1 MEDLVKVQC
10 ILETGYND
18 KDLGEF
24 IDKNR
29 IYYVTEERAR
39 LLEEKGAAKR
49 IDEKMDDIDI
59 DNLDVDDIDKLEAI
73 EAIKEVEEP
82 KKTRRKRKLM

>member
-1 MEDLVKVQC
+1 MDNLVKVQC

-29 IYYVTEERAR
+29 IYYVTKERAE
-39 LLEEKGAAKR
+39 LLEERKAVKVLQDNSR
-49 IDEKMDDIDI
+49 I
-59 DNLDVDDIDKLEAI
+59 VD
-73 EAIKEVEEP
+73 EVEEVEE
-82 KKTRRKRKLM
+82 KKTEKPKRRNRRMM

>member
-1 MEDLVKVQC
+1 MDNLVKVQC

-29 IYYVTEERAR
+29 IYYVSKERAE
-39 LLEEKGAAKR
+39 LIEEKKAVKILKEQ
-49 IDEKMDDIDI
+49 IDTL
-59 DNLDVDDIDKLEAI
+59 DNIEEEALEM
-73 EAIKEVEEP
+73 EV
-82 KKTRRKRKLM
+82 KKTEKSKRRNRRA

>member
-1 MEDLVKVQC
+1 MENLVKVQC

-29 IYYVTEERAR
+29 IYYVSKERAE
-39 LLEEKGAAKR
+39 LLEEKKAVKILKEQIDTLDNIEEEALEMEVKKAEKSKR
-49 IDEKMDDIDI
+49 R
-59 DNLDVDDIDKLEAI
+59 N
-73 EAIKEVEEP
+73 
-82 KKTRRKRKLM
+82 RRA

>member
-1 MEDLVKVQC
+1 MDNLVKVQC

-29 IYYVTEERAR
+29 IYYVSKERAE
-39 LLEEKGAAKR
+39 LLEEKKAVKILKEQ
-49 IDEKMDDIDI
+49 IDTL
-59 DNLDVDDIDKLEAI
+59 DNIEEEALEM
-73 EAIKEVEEP
+73 EV
-82 KKTRRKRKLM
+82 KKTEKTKRRNRRTM

>member
-1 MEDLVKVQC
+1 MDNLVKVQC

-29 IYYVTEERAR
+29 IYYVTEERAK
-39 LLEEKGAAKR
+39 LLKDKNVIKILKDQVDTLDNIEEEQERK
-49 IDEKMDDIDI
+49 IEK
-59 DNLDVDDIDKLEAI
+59 
-73 EAIKEVEEP
+73 
-82 KKTRRKRKLM
+82 TKRKNRRSM

>member
-1 MEDLVKVQC
+1 MENLVKVQC

-18 KDLGEF
+18 KDLGKF

-29 IYYVTEERAR
+29 IYYVTEERAK
-39 LLEEKGAAKR
+39 LLEKKNAVKILKEQV
-49 IDEKMDDIDI
+49 DTL
-59 DNLDVDDIDKLEAI
+59 DNI
-73 EAIKEVEEP
+73 EEVEEP

>member
-1 MEDLVKVQC
+1 MENLVKVQC

-29 IYYVTEERAR
+29 IYYVSKERAE
-39 LLEEKGAAKR
+39 LLEEKKAVKILKEQIDTLDNIEEEALEMEVKKAEKPKR
-49 IDEKMDDIDI
+49 R
-59 DNLDVDDIDKLEAI
+59 N
-73 EAIKEVEEP
+73 
-82 KKTRRKRKLM
+82 RRSM

>member
-1 MEDLVKVQC
+1 MENLVKVQC

-29 IYYVTEERAR
+29 IYYVTEERAQ
-39 LLEEKGAAKR
+39 LLKEKNVIK
-49 IDEKMDDIDI
+49 ILKDQVDTL
-59 DNLDVDDIDKLEAI
+59 DNI
-73 EAIKEVEEP
+73 EEVEE
-82 KKTRRKRKLM
+82 KKIEKPRRKNRRSM

>member
-18 KDLGEF
+18 ADLGEF

-29 IYYVTEERAR
+29 IYYVTEERAK
-39 LLEEKGAAKR
+39 LLEEKKAVK
-49 IDEKMDDIDI
+49 ILKDQVDTL
-59 DNLDVDDIDKLEAI
+59 DNI
-73 EAIKEVEEP
+73 EEVEEKKEEKP
-82 KKTRRKRKLM
+82 KRRNRRSM

>member
-18 KDLGEF
+18 ADLGEF

-29 IYYVTEERAR
+29 IYYVTEERAK
-39 LLEEKGAAKR
+39 LLEEKKAVKILKEQ
-49 IDEKMDDIDI
+49 IDTL
-59 DNLDVDDIDKLEAI
+59 DNI
-73 EAIKEVEEP
+73 EEVEEKKEEKP
-82 KKTRRKRKLM
+82 KRRNRRSM